1 MTATGS
7 SKIIWWC
14 CLFLI
19 GSFIINYCDCG
30 ALEKELKELADDED
44 ENDLEATDILRS
56 ALCKHILFIFILC
69 AQKCW
74 YPYFSDLGSS
84 KGAIILG
91 KKTYS
96 MGTTA
101 FLRLAL
107 ILE

>member
-1 MTATGS
+1 MTTTGS

-56 ALCKHILFIFILC
+56 ALCKQILFIFIHTYVHLVLKSFGTFTAADLVKKVTTFW
-69 AQKCW
+69 AQV
-74 YPYFSDLGSS
+74 
-84 KGAIILG
+84 
-91 KKTYS
+91 
-96 MGTTA
+96 
-101 FLRLAL
+101 
-107 ILE
+107 

>member
-30 ALEKELKELADDED
+30 ALEKELKELPDDDD

-56 ALCKHILFIFILC
+56 ALCKHILSIFI
-69 AQKCW
+69 QKCW
-74 YPYFSDLGSS
+74 YPYFSDLGSL
-84 KGAIILG
+84 KGAIILS

-96 MGTTA
+96 IGTTV
-101 FLRLAL
+101 FLRLAS